1 MRILHS
7 ACLSLFLT
15 TALLTACSTTSHLP
29 EGEQLYIGIDR
40 IDYSDAPRKSRR
52 VKNDTTGV
60 ITSIANAVEAVT
72 DALEGRSA
80 ASPAGGTAAGAGE
93 NTDTKADAADFL
105 TAKEEVDGVLA
116 YAPNGAL
123 FGSSSLRSPLQTGL
137 WIYNAFVDRRGR
149 LGRWIFRNFSQA
161 PVLVSNVS
169 PEVRSKVAASTLR
182 NYGYFSGRVDYEV
195 ITQKNPRKA
204 KIAYHVTA
212 GRLWRLDSIQTGG
225 FGLQADSIL
234 ASGSRAT
241 LLRRGR
247 AFSATALA
255 EERTRIERL
264 LRNHGYYYYTA
275 AHTLYEADTLQRKGH
290 VQLRVT
296 ADPRRPDR
304 ARRPWT
310 IGRLYVDMYSGSRD
324 SLTRHLTRR
333 NHTYS
338 YSGSRMPVKPR
349 LWRQAITQRTGQ
361 FYSLDHDETT
371 VEKLQSLG
379 IFASL
384 GVSYVPRDTTA
395 ACDTLDMRVSA
406 LMDKLYNSSF
416 EMNAT
421 LKSNQQIGPGVAYE
435 LSKRNAFGG
444 GETVA
449 WKIFGAYE
457 WSFGAA
463 RRHQGSSWDSYELGT
478 NLSVEIPS
486 LLMPGLRRRRLRFPA
501 KTRLSADLDWR
512 NRSGFFQMIS
522 SGLSMTYNW
531 QRRASAS
538 HELTVFA
545 LDFDKLSSSTA
556 AFDSITAA
564 NPALYVSMRD
574 QFIPSVGYTVTL
586 RRGTSTS
593 HPFMLQLSAKQAGNL
608 VSAIY
613 AVCGQPFDRSGKKIL
628 GAPFAQFIRLTAE
641 AHKAWRLARRLTLAS
656 RLMAGAVV
664 SYGNSLR
671 APYAEQFYTGGANS
685 VRGFAVRTV
694 GPGSY
699 RSPDSRYA
707 YIDQTGDFKLEAN
720 AELRCR
726 LFGSLHGA
734 VFLDAGNVW
743 LLRADPL
750 RPGAQLTAE
759 SLRRIAVGTGAGLR
773 YDLGFLVLRLD
784 MGIGLHAP
792 YDTRR
797 TGFYNLE
804 RFRDGMAFHFAI
816 GYPF

>member
-1 MRILHS
+1 MHLSQKVFPLLLLAVLLS
-7 ACLSLFLT
+7 A
-15 TALLTACSTTSHLP
+15 ACSTTSHLP

-40 IDYSDAPRKSRR
+40 IDYSDAPG
-52 VKNDTTGV
+52 KNPRAKTDTAGV
-60 ITSIANAVEAVT
+60 ITSIAEAARAVSA
-72 DALEGRSA
+72 ALEGRSSA
-80 ASPAGGTAAGAGE
+80 AVAETPAARPEEAAAA
-93 NTDTKADAADFL
+93 KADLADFL

-137 WIYNAFVDRRGR
+137 WIYNAFVDRHGK
-149 LGRWIFRNFSQA
+149 LGRWIFRNFSQP

-169 PEVRSKVAASTLR
+169 PEVRAKVATSTLR
-182 NYGYFSGRVDYEV
+182 GYGYFSGRVDYEV
-195 ITQKNPRKA
+195 LTQKNPRKA

-212 GRLWRLDSIQTGG
+212 GRLWRLDSIAVGG
-225 FGLQADSIL
+225 FGLHADSIL
-234 ASGSRAT
+234 RAHRRES
-241 LLRRGR
+241 LLRKGR
-247 AFSATALA
+247 AFSAAALSD
-255 EERTRIERL
+255 ERSRIERL
-264 LRNHGYYYYTA
+264 LRENGYYYYTA
-275 AHTLYEADTLQRKGH
+275 GHTLYEADTLQRKGF

-296 ADPRRPDR
+296 ADPHRPER

-310 IGRLYVDMYSGSRD
+310 IGSLTVDMFAPGDYQAEHSLSRG
-324 SLTRHLTRR
+324 
-333 NHTYS
+333 NHVYR

-349 LWRQAITQRTGQ
+349 LWRQAVTQRTGRP
-361 FYSLDHDETT
+361 YSLHHDETT

-379 IFASL
+379 IFSNL
-384 GVSYVPRDTTA
+384 SVNYTPRDTIA
-395 ACDTLDMRVSA
+395 ACDTLDMHITAV
-406 LMDKLYNSSF
+406 MDKLYNSSF
-416 EMNAT
+416 ETNAT

-463 RRHQGSSWDSYELGT
+463 RRREGASWDSYELGT
-478 NLSVEIPS
+478 SLSVELPS
-486 LLMPGLRRRRLRFPA
+486 LLMPGHRRRRLRFPA
-501 KTRLSADLDWR
+501 RTRLSADLDWR
-512 NRSGFFQMIS
+512 NRSGFFRMIS
-522 SGLSMTYNW
+522 SGLSMTYSW
-531 QRRASAS
+531 QRRAALS
-538 HELTVFA
+538 HELTVFS

-556 AFDSITAA
+556 VFDSITAA

-574 QFIPSVGYTVTL
+574 QFIPSAGYTLTL
-586 RRGTSTS
+586 NRGLSTS
-593 HPFMLQLSAKQAGNL
+593 HPFMLQVSAKQAGNI
-608 VSAIY
+608 VSALY
-613 AVCGQPFDRSGKKIL
+613 AACGQSFSTEGKKIL
-628 GAPFAQFIRLTAE
+628 GAPFAQFVRLTAE
-641 AHKAWRLARRLTLAS
+641 ARKAWRLSRRLNLAS

-699 RSPDSRYA
+699 RSPDKRYA

-726 LFGSLHGA
+726 LFGSLNGA

-743 LLRADPL
+743 LLRADAL
-750 RPGAQLTAE
+750 RPGAELTSA

-773 YDLGFLVLRLD
+773 YDLDFLVLRFD